1 LRLSAQTA
9 EDAAMPPK
17 RPPIRTGPATRHA
30 SGPSCRGG
38 ASSLLRLSRAE
49 NGRLPSLTNLSRWV
63 HRAAAMFGASP
74 RAQLA
79 YSTSEFGVGSTG

>member
-38 ASSLLRLSRAE
+38 A
-49 NGRLPSLTNLSRWV
+49 
-63 HRAAAMFGASP
+63 MFGASP